1 MIKVKINH
9 NKYYVSYA
17 IDFNQCSAIKLEE
30 NDDDYLKAIFSE
42 RNDYQDLASW
52 LSSRVGNKDIST
64 ALRIIRKNH
73 GISVKDHLYIEVT
86 DLNMYLPQV
95 KAFYIDKANT
105 SCALTSDL
113 IARGYKQESGGYV
126 SYFRKQGLSEQEIYN
141 QYNHLI
147 HSWVEQSEL
156 EGKYNAP
163 FSKSITCGEL
173 IFWMAE
179 VADAVSET
187 ELMELKEYVLEEF
200 TTKKQTRGALNKV
213 IQNVCFAKIVNTV
226 LSVTN
231 H

>member
-9 NKYYVSYA
+9 NEYYVSYA

-42 RNDYQDLASW
+42 RNDYQNLASW

-64 ALRIIRKNH
+64 ALRIIRKNR
-73 GISVKDHLYIEVT
+73 GVSVKDYLYIEVT

-95 KAFYIDKANT
+95 KAFFIDKANT

-156 EGKYNAP
+156 EGKYNTP
-163 FSKSITCGEL
+163 FSRSITCGEL

-200 TTKKQTRGALNKV
+200 TTKKQTRGELNKV

-226 LSVTN
+226 LSVAN

>member
-9 NKYYVSYA
+9 NEYYVSYA

-42 RNDYQDLASW
+42 RNDYQNLASW

-64 ALRIIRKNH
+64 ALRIIRKNR
-73 GISVKDHLYIEVT
+73 GVSVKDYLYIEVT

-95 KAFYIDKANT
+95 KAFFIDKANT

-156 EGKYNAP
+156 EGKYNTP
-163 FSKSITCGEL
+163 FSRSITCGEL

-200 TTKKQTRGALNKV
+200 TTKKQTRGELNKI

-226 LSVTN
+226 LSATN